1 MFYLINFSTNLIDD
15 NKVKFMNGASFF
27 GLISA
32 VTVKLHNNVCIDED
46 FLNGHEVA
54 TMGPFVTEQCGS
66 HDWHK
71 ELAEKIHEIDGL
83 LDEIKKRTKDIA
95 SLA

>member
-1 MFYLINFSTNLIDD
+1 
-15 NKVKFMNGASFF
+15 MNGASFF
-27 GLISA
+27 GLTSA
-32 VTVKLHNNVCIDED
+32 VTVKLNNNVCIDED